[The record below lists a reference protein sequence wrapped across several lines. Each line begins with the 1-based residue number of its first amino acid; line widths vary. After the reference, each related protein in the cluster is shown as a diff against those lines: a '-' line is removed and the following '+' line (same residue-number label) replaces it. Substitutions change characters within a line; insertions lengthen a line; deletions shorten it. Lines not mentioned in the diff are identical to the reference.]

1 MRSSLFAIPTSLR
14 ISPAT
19 LPTLSVSDKA
29 MPWMRATECDIAG
42 KSLLLRMRRSRNA
55 GVALLGA
62 AARFGL
68 SEKDVGSAMAGG
80 TGNKGSGMRRAA
92 RVGQRHGPQP
102 RRCGAAG
109 PRAGLP
115 SGSNWVTCTLRPVCR
130 SAGTDSNNK
139 TRDMFQA
146 QLMAGQRVLVTGGG
160 TGLGK
165 SMAERFLGLGAD
177 IAICGRRKSVC
188 DETAEGWRTRFPD
201 RRIDTFGLD
210 IRIAQAVHEMVE
222 ALWAGGGLTGLVNNA
237 AGNFIAPTESLSPRA
252 FDAIANIV
260 FHGTF
265 YVTQAV
271 GQRWIAQAR
280 AGQWQPGQAYRSVMS
295 IITTWVDNGSPYVL
309 PSAMSKA
316 GIDVMTK
323 SLAVEWARY
332 GIRLNAVGPG
342 EIPTEGMSKR
352 LSPGEQ
358 PGERSR
364 RNNPMGREGRLAELQ
379 NLAAFLMASGQ
390 CDWLTGQSIMM
401 DGGNALATGGNF
413 YELRH
418 WSDSDWTVARERI
431 ESQNQKDKAQ
441 R

>member
-1 MRSSLFAIPTSLR
+1 MFEP
-14 ISPAT
+14 
-19 LPTLSVSDKA
+19 
-29 MPWMRATECDIAG
+29 
-42 KSLLLRMRRSRNA
+42 
-55 GVALLGA
+55 
-62 AARFGL
+62 GL
-68 SEKDVGSAMAGG
+68 M
-80 TGNKGSGMRRAA
+80 T
-92 RVGQRHGPQP
+92 GQRI
-102 RRCGAAG
+102 
-109 PRAGLP
+109 
-115 SGSNWVTCTLRPVCR
+115 
-130 SAGTDSNNK
+130 
-139 TRDMFQA
+139 
-146 QLMAGQRVLVTGGG
+146 LVTGGG
-160 TGLGK
+160 TGLGQA
-165 SMAERFLGLGAD
+165 MAEQFLRLGAD

-188 DETAEGWRTRFPD
+188 EETAAVWRSQYPE
-201 RRIDTFGLD
+201 RRVDTFGVD
-210 IRIAQAVHEMVE
+210 IRIAQNVQEMVDE
-222 ALWAGGGLTGLVNNA
+222 LWAGGGLTGLVNNA

-271 GQRWIAQAR
+271 GKRWIMEAK
-280 AGQWQPGQAYRSVMS
+280 AGQWQAGQPFRSVMS
-295 IITTWVDNGSPYVL
+295 IIVTWVDNGSPFVL

-323 SLAVEWARY
+323 SLAMEWARY

-364 RNNPMGREGRLAELQ
+364 KNNPMARAGQMAELQ
-379 NLAAFLMASGQ
+379 NLASFLMASGQ

-401 DGGNALATGGNF
+401 DGANALATGGNF

-418 WSDSDWTVARERI
+418 WSDSDWQLARERI
-431 ESQNQKDKAQ
+431 EAQNQKDKAQ